1 MLSKCMFSGSGGQG
15 SALVAKLVCLS
26 AIREGLRVVM
36 TQTYGIEQRGGDSTA
51 YVIVSDEPIGSPIV
65 EKDATIAVAL
75 SKSIYALCFEGTAP
89 GGMLFTN
96 TSLVEEP
103 REARDFTQVCLPVSD
118 MAQEQGSVRAAN
130 MVILGAVLARTHL
143 VGLDTVEQVM
153 AETMTGKKAALLAM
167 NLKALRAGYQAG
179 LGEDVTAGA

>member
-15 SALVAKLVCLS
+15 SALIAKLVCLS
-26 AIREGLRVVM
+26 AIREGLKVVM

-75 SKSIYALCFEGTAP
+75 SKSIYDLCFEGTAP
-89 GGMLFTN
+89 GGVLFTN
-96 TSLVEEP
+96 TSLVEKP
-103 REARDFTQVCLPVSD
+103 RAASNFTQVCLPVSD
-118 MAQEQGSVRAAN
+118 MAQEQGSVRAVN
-130 MVILGAVLARTHL
+130 MVMLGAVLARTQL
-143 VGLDTVEQVM
+143 VKLDTVEQIM
-153 AETMTGKKAALLAM
+153 AETMTGKKASLLPL

-179 LGEDVTAGA
+179 LGEAGAAGA